1 MNITTLSPGEAAR
14 SAAAALMH
22 TYPDPASLPPAG
34 RWHYHQ
40 GVFLLG
46 LQRLAEL
53 DGERR
58 LLEYTRRY
66 IDALIGPDG
75 SLELARTE
83 LDAMQPGNL
92 IFPFLEEDRDRRR
105 YRRALDFILSL
116 LKDFPR
122 TDQGGFWH
130 KHKYPNQ
137 QWLDGLYMAGPV
149 AVHYGREFDRP
160 DFFRLFADQAR
171 LIEAGA
177 RDPSTGL
184 LRHGF
189 DRSGEAPW
197 AVAPDGKAPEVWG
210 RALGWFPAALLDML
224 DYLPPDGE
232 EAAELKAMFRR
243 IMPPII
249 EHRDKASLLWFQ
261 VIDRAD
267 DPANW
272 IESSSSAL
280 FIYSIAKGVRTG
292 LLEPAL
298 LKRADDSFQ
307 ALVKCCCSDDGE
319 GFLELNDICIGT
331 GIGTYD
337 FYLHRPVKSNDL
349 HGVGA
354 FILAAVELVRAGQK

>member
-1 MNITTLSPGEAAR
+1 MNTNTLSPRDAAR
-14 SAAAALMH
+14 SAAASLIHA
-22 TYPDPASLPPAG
+22 YPDPLDLPPRG

-46 LQRLAEL
+46 LQRLAALEGDPEL
-53 DGERR
+53 LD
-58 LLEYTRRY
+58 YTRRY
-66 IDALIGPDG
+66 LDGLIPADG
-75 SLELARTE
+75 SVPLAATE

-92 IFPFLEEDRDRRR
+92 IFPFLADNGEKQRLRQ
-105 YRRALDFILSL
+105 ALDTIVGL
-116 LKDFPR
+116 LTEFPK

-149 AVHYGREFDRP
+149 SVRFGREFDRP
-160 DFFRLFADQAR
+160 DYFRLFADQAR

-177 RDPSTGL
+177 KDEATGL

-189 DRSGEAPW
+189 DRSLKAAW
-197 AVAPDGKAPEVWG
+197 AGSPDGKAPEVWG

-224 DYLPPDGE
+224 DYLPRE
-232 EAAELKAMFRR
+232 SAEARELTAMFQRL
-243 IMPPII
+243 MPPILKQ
-249 EHRDKASLLWFQ
+249 RDEATKLWYQ
-261 VIDRAD
+261 VLDKGY

-292 LLEPAL
+292 LLDKNLLHTAEDSFSAL
-298 LKRADDSFQ
+298 LKE
-307 ALVKCCCSDDGE
+307 CCSYDDQ
-319 GFLELNDICIGT
+319 GFFELNSICIGT
-331 GIGTYD
+331 GIGDYE
-337 FYLHRPVKSNDL
+337 FYLQRPVSTNDL

-354 FILAAVELVRAGQK
+354 FILAATELVRAREE